1 MATTAIKKLARKYS
15 DKITG
20 KDSEAKLKNILREIF
35 QALPEL
41 THIEVVGSTPYFNDG
56 DPCTHDQ
63 YLIDRDEDLNI
74 LTKDGETQIIN
85 LLDYLYDFMENSE
98 EAERLSECTLQ
109 EVFTHPDVIANG
121 WAPYSLIEI
130 SKEDK
135 ISISKI
141 ISSRKV
147 SVLCEDIYGTNF
159 GLLIYPKEDS
169 VEIIR
174 CDYDC
179 GW

>member
-1 MATTAIKKLARKYS
+1 MTTTTIKKLARKYS

-20 KDSEAKLKNILREIF
+20 KNSEAKLKNILREIF
-35 QALPEL
+35 DVIPGL
-41 THIEVVGSTPYFNDG
+41 THIEVVGYTPSFNDG

-63 YLIDRDEDLNI
+63 YLTDQNDQQHILIKDE
-74 LTKDGETQIIN
+74 KTQIVN
-85 LLDYLYDFMENSE
+85 LPDYLYDFMENSD
-98 EAERLSECTLQ
+98 EAESLFECTLQ
-109 EVFTHPDVIANG
+109 EIFTHPAVIANG
-121 WAPYSLIEI
+121 WAPYSLVETN
-130 SKEDK
+130 KEDR
-135 ISISKI
+135 ISINKI

-147 SVLCEDIYGTNF
+147 SLLCEDIYGTNF